1 MFGIPRL
8 LGSADG
14 IIVAKTGVGVFTINL
29 ESSGNVE
36 MV

>member
-14 IIVAKTGVGVFTINL
+14 VTVAKTGVGVFTINL
-29 ESSGNVE
+29 KSSGDVE